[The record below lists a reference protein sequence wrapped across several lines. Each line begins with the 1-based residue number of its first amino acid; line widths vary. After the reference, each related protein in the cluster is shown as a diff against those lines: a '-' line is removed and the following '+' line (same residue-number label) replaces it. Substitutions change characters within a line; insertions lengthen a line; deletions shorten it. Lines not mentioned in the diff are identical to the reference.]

1 MHIASLCGV
10 KTNPLLF
17 PPLPAAI
24 GDALSPTTASTTPSF
39 ALQVPTTQCPW
50 KEKQKQRHEE
60 DPREKRTIKEDT
72 E

>member
-10 KTNPLLF
+10 KTKPLLF

-24 GDALSPTTASTTPSF
+24 GDVLSPTTASTTTSF

-50 KEKQKQRHEE
+50 KERQMHEE
-60 DPREKRTIKEDT
+60 DPREKRTIEEDT